1 MSLPPIDPAVT
12 AEAVA
17 ALPARLRKR
26 LDEVLPQVSAWPVG
40 SGDGSVTVRPDDK
53 TTVTL
58 RVPVTTPEE
67 ATCDCLLAP
76 RCLHRAA
83 VLSAAPILTAQPE
96 PPNIPADPGPPE
108 TLASV
113 TPPGPAAVQLTV
125 TPPESTTAQVTAA
138 PPQPTTA
145 QVTAT
150 SPQPTTAQV
159 NATPQQPTTAQA
171 TATSP
176 QPTTAQATATPQ
188 QPTTAQVTAAPPK
201 PTTAQVTAAQRSAA
215 GDLWAAGAAVLVNGV
230 SGTGAVA
237 QADLLRA
244 VHQARATGLHGPA
257 ASAIRVVERLRN
269 GRREDPAFRL
279 ADLTDD
285 LRELLSSCHRLMSGD
300 SSVAGVARR
309 DYEPVGDLRLF
320 GLFCEPVRAATGH
333 AGAATYLADGKGRLW
348 LISDVRPAVEPATAA
363 AVRSSVD
370 LGEVRLSHHALARAG
385 LRTVNAHASATGRL
399 SHGRARQAVSASG
412 TGWFDP
418 PLDQLWQADPGD
430 QATRWLAAT
439 ALPTHE
445 RPAPHDLAFLEGIII
460 GADQRGLLLAINRHH
475 PAPATDRHAPA
486 DRHDP
491 PPTTDRH
498 NPAPATGRHD
508 PTDRHDPPPTTD
520 RHNPAP
526 AAGRHH
532 LVVVVSA
539 PHEDR
544 ALPYIN
550 NLRLLATHGVRQR
563 IRLIGRFTGPRRV
576 DGLAFAAPWLPV
588 GHGGHVDLGATVL
601 ARADLADHSARSPLD
616 DADRSARS
624 PMDGADSSFRTPMD
638 EASRSPRSPMDGA
651 GSSFRTPMD
660 EAGRSPRS
668 PMDGASRSPQ
678 SPTNGADRS
687 SGPVADGDSHGAT
700 PDEPGGDGTD
710 YQALPGSWAAS
721 VGGDPAGITAPP
733 LHLLRHQ
740 VERVVAAGRAV
751 LLSGVGDD
759 TRRLA
764 AAHLGTASAVLTGLG
779 AAGTRRTRDVF
790 GRLDPHDAHHFAR
803 AWLTAAV
810 YEHAATQEATRLAW
824 TQQ

>member
-1 MSLPPIDPAVT
+1 M
-12 AEAVA
+12 
-17 ALPARLRKR
+17 
-26 LDEVLPQVSAWPVG
+26 
-40 SGDGSVTVRPDDK
+40 
-53 TTVTL
+53 
-58 RVPVTTPEE
+58 
-67 ATCDCLLAP
+67 
-76 RCLHRAA
+76 
-83 VLSAAPILTAQPE
+83 
-96 PPNIPADPGPPE
+96 
-108 TLASV
+108 
-113 TPPGPAAVQLTV
+113 
-125 TPPESTTAQVTAA
+125 
-138 PPQPTTA
+138 
-145 QVTAT
+145 
-150 SPQPTTAQV
+150 
-159 NATPQQPTTAQA
+159 
-171 TATSP
+171 
-176 QPTTAQATATPQ
+176 
-188 QPTTAQVTAAPPK
+188 QVTAAPPK
-201 PTTAQVTAAQRSAA
+201 PKTAQVTAAQRSAA

-230 SGTGAVA
+230 SGAGAVA

-285 LRELLSSCHRLMSGD
+285 LRELLSACHRLMSGD
-300 SSVAGVARR
+300 GSVAGVARR

-348 LISDVRPAVEPATAA
+348 VISDVRPAVEPATAA

-385 LRTVNAHASATGRL
+385 LRAVNAHASATGRL

-430 QATRWLAAT
+430 QAARWLAAT
-439 ALPTHE
+439 ALPAHE
-445 RPAPHDLAFLEGIII
+445 RPAPHDLAFLEGTII

-475 PAPATDRHAPA
+475 PAPATDRHAPPPPI

-498 NPAPATGRHD
+498 NPTPATGRHDPADRHNPPPTTDRHNPTPATGRHD
-508 PTDRHDPPPTTD
+508 PTDRHDPPPATD
-520 RHNPAP
+520 RHDPAP

-532 LVVVVSA
+532 LVVVVAA

-550 NLRLLATHGVRQR
+550 NLRLLARHGVGQR

-616 DADRSARS
+616 DADCSARS

-638 EASRSPRSPMDGA
+638 GAS
-651 GSSFRTPMD
+651 
-660 EAGRSPRS
+660 RSPRS